1 MKSPRRNISRV
12 ASLKAPSSRSNS
24 GTPCMLKKNPH
35 TTASSNN
42 RRSEVREGWVGCI
55 CSLMAALALARA
67 GHYRR
72 SRRESKHTVL
82 SYADFT
88 LIVHAEKEIVHVSG
102 RTLQPSRHRH
112 WQRRQHIPKL
122 RGACANFS
130 GSARVVS
137 EMRAGVAVP
146 IGFVTDRDLV
156 IEVLAEEI
164 GPNDLRVGDIMSREL
179 LTVRESD
186 GIWDTHAMH
195 AQQRPRR
202 TRGHRRSGRPARA
215 LRRGI
220 GAIVQAG
227 GARAGPRDQDA
238 ALTSCAME
246 RKCIRNVRR
255 GRACH
260 PKS

>member
-1 MKSPRRNISRV
+1 
-12 ASLKAPSSRSNS
+12 
-24 GTPCMLKKNPH
+24 
-35 TTASSNN
+35 
-42 RRSEVREGWVGCI
+42 
-55 CSLMAALALARA
+55 
-67 GHYRR
+67 
-72 SRRESKHTVL
+72 
-82 SYADFT
+82 
-88 LIVHAEKEIVHVSG
+88 
-102 RTLQPSRHRH
+102 
-112 WQRRQHIPKL
+112 
-122 RGACANFS
+122 
-130 GSARVVS
+130 
-137 EMRAGVAVP
+137 MRAGVAVP

-179 LTVRESD
+179 LTVRESALAFVA
-186 GIWDTHAMH
+186 HALH
-195 AQQRPRR
+195 GCPRYRR

-227 GARAGPRDQDA
+227 GARAGPREQAA